1 MGTGAM
7 RRQVYFN
14 EYNPFI
20 GNSAYLPLVS
30 GKLQAYAQTSELVR
44 ETYDF
49 RPYLFRIDRP
59 DRILAAYDNPA
70 VACFSAAIWNEQLCL
85 YVAGEIKRRWPEC
98 LIVFGGTQVPH
109 DPAAYMIQHGFIDVA
124 VRAEGEEPFLQIM
137 ERLVTSRD
145 FAGIDKVTYR
155 HPETGAILSNPD
167 TGYFER
173 DLDLYPSPYIE
184 GLYDD
189 LLREHTDLRFQAIIE
204 TNRGC
209 PFLCTFCYW
218 GKGGLSRKYRYF
230 GLERVRQEL
239 EWIGRNK
246 IGFVYNADSN
256 FGMHR
261 RDEEIADIL
270 VDVKRRYGYPEK
282 IVNLYGKNTD
292 ERIYRITKLLFDN
305 GLHKGVGLSRQSMS
319 ADVLKN
325 IKRAN
330 ISLDV
335 YESLQRKFE
344 EQEIPVFCELILG
357 LPGETYDSFAEGID
371 TLLNAS
377 LHSQLIIV
385 LCELYPNTEMAD
397 PEYQKEHGISYA
409 RNLSQGVHSLV
420 QDASWVPES
429 IDYVVGTSTM
439 PVESWKRTG
448 VMSWT
453 TLVLTGLRVGYY
465 LMQYLQRR
473 YGTRHI
479 DFIQF
484 VSEQRMS
491 VGTGTVWRREIGH
504 YNAFMDQ
511 ILAGKGRGIIE
522 PEFGDI
528 YWAVEEASF
537 LRITNDLDL
546 FYEELLTI
554 TREFLTAQGKSFD
567 EKELSEAVLYQRMRI
582 PTAVPGTVDEYDFT
596 WNFPE
601 YFEELALKGDGELL
615 PRPQKLVVKPEDYDG
630 DKVRFAREKLLWA
643 RRGGKFEV
651 EFTWYDTAV
660 VPGPSTVVEK
670 VESLK

>member
-1 MGTGAM
+1 MDGQAM

-30 GKLQAYAQTSELVR
+30 GKLHAYALTSPKVR
-44 ETYDF
+44 ESFDF

-59 DRILAAYDNPA
+59 DVILADYDSPS
-70 VACFSAAIWNEQLCL
+70 VVCFSAAIWNERLCL
-85 YVAGEIKRRWPEC
+85 HVAAEIKRRWPEC
-98 LIVFGGTQVPH
+98 LIIFGGSQAPH
-109 DPAAYMIQHGFIDVA
+109 DPTDYMRRYPFIDIV
-124 VRAEGEEPFLQIM
+124 VRAEGEETFLEIM
-137 ERLVTSRD
+137 ERLAENRD
-145 FAGIDKVTYR
+145 FAGIDKTTYR
-155 HPETGAILSNPD
+155 DRETGEIIVNPD
-167 TGYFER
+167 SGSFER
-173 DLDLYPSPYIE
+173 DLDRYPSPYLE
-184 GLYDD
+184 GMYDD
-189 LLREHTDLRFQAIIE
+189 LLQQHKDLRFQAIIE

-230 GLERVRQEL
+230 GIERVRREL

-246 IGFVYNADSN
+246 IAFVYNADSN

-261 RDEEIADIL
+261 RDEEIADAL
-270 VDVKRRYGYPEK
+270 VEVKQRYGYPEK

-292 ERIYRITKLLFDN
+292 ERIFRIVKQLFEH

-319 ADVLKN
+319 AAVLEN

-330 ISLDV
+330 ISLEI
-335 YESLQRKFE
+335 YESLQSKFE
-344 EQEIPVFCELILG
+344 QQGIPVFCELILG
-357 LPGETYDSFAEGID
+357 LPGETYESFAEGID
-371 TLLNAS
+371 VLLNAS

-397 PEYQKEHGISYA
+397 PEYQRRHGVIYA
-409 RNLSQGVHSLV
+409 ENLSQGVHSRV
-420 QDASWVPES
+420 QDAAWVPEK
-429 IDYVVGTSTM
+429 IDYVIGTDTM
-439 PVESWKRTG
+439 PVEEWKRTG

-453 TLVLTGLRVGYY
+453 TLALTGLRLGYY
-465 LMQYLQRR
+465 LMQYLRR
-473 YGTRHI
+473 RHGVRHI

-484 VSEQRMS
+484 ICEERMS
-491 VGTGTVWRREIGH
+491 PGVGGIWRRELAH
-504 YNAFMDQ
+504 YDAFMEQ
-511 ILAGKGRGIIE
+511 ILAGKGRGIID

-537 LRITNDLDL
+537 LRIAADADRFYAEMLDVV
-546 FYEELLTI
+546 
-554 TREFLTAQGKSFD
+554 REFLTAQGKSFD
-567 EKELSEAVLYQRMRI
+567 DDEVREAVRYQQMRI
-582 PTAVPGTVDEYDFT
+582 PTPVPPTVSEWCFS

-601 YFEELALKGDGELL
+601 YFESLALKDDAELS
-615 PRPQKLVVKPEDYDG
+615 PTPQKLTVQPENYDG
-630 DKVRFAREKLLWA
+630 DRVRFAREKLLWA

-660 VPGPSTVVEK
+660 APGPTTQIEAA
-670 VESLK
+670 